1 MAHTRRQFLER
12 LGQTAGTTMTYEAM
26 VAMGLLA
33 VPARAA
39 GASPLQGQGAG
50 TGAQVVILGAG
61 LGGMSTAYE
70 LMKLGYDVRVLEARP
85 RPGGRCH
92 TIRCDTPMEEKGESG
107 QCGFEE
113 GLYYNPGPMRIP
125 HHHTATL
132 GYCRELGVPVEVF
145 VNDNDAAFLYQS
157 QSRSQS
163 KTGALAGKRLRG
175 REVRA
180 DLGGYTAELLAK
192 AAPGIE
198 LDTPLTNEDRE
209 ALIAYLVREGA
220 LQESQGSK
228 KYTGSP
234 RRGYATAPGVQP
246 GAPSTPLAL
255 DDLLDSGT
263 GLYLQT
269 EYLQQAPMFQVVG
282 GTDRLAA
289 GFAAKLADRIIYNAE
304 VREIRQKDNGVEIS
318 YMVNG
323 AAKTMAADYGVSAI
337 PMTILS
343 KLPVVDLAEDLKKE
357 MAAVQYAASGKIG
370 LQFKRRFWEEDDQIF
385 GGISRTDQEIT
396 QIVYPSHGYLGKK
409 GVLIGYYQSGARA
422 AEMAART
429 HAEREQLALAQ
440 GKLIHPQYETE
451 FECSFAVSWQ
461 NVKYNEGAW
470 AQMTPEVRKTLFPK
484 LLEPDRRMYFAGDHC
499 SSLTAW
505 MCGALESGKF
515 VAAAVHTRA
524 KADSPR
530 KAVA

>member
-12 LGQTAGTTMTYEAM
+12 IGHSAGAAMTYQAM
-26 VAMGLLA
+26 AAMGLIAL
-33 VPARAA
+33 PARTA

-50 TGAQVVILGAG
+50 TGAEVVVLGAG
-61 LGGMSTAYE
+61 LAGMSTAYE
-70 LMKLGYDVRVLEARP
+70 LMKLGYDVRVLEART

-92 TIRCDTPMEEKGESG
+92 TIRCDTPTEEKDGSG
-107 QCGFEE
+107 VCGFEE

-125 HHHTATL
+125 HHHTTTL

-145 VNDNDAAFLYQS
+145 VNDNDAAYFYQS
-157 QSRSQS
+157 KS
-163 KTGALAGKRLRG
+163 KALAGTRLRG

-192 AAPGIE
+192 AAPGID
-198 LDTPLTNEDRE
+198 LDTPLTKEDRD
-209 ALIAYLVREGA
+209 ALVAFLVREGA
-220 LQESQGSK
+220 LQEST

-234 RRGYATAPGVQP
+234 RRGYATAPGVRP
-246 GAPSTPLAL
+246 GVPSVPLAL
-255 DDLLDSGT
+255 DDLLESGT
-263 GLYLQT
+263 GMYLQT
-269 EYLQQAPMFQVVG
+269 EYLQQAPMFQVIG

-289 GFAAKLADRIIYNAE
+289 GFASKLANRISYGAE
-304 VREIRQKDNGVEIS
+304 VREIRQTNTGVEIN
-318 YMVNG
+318 YTVG
-323 AAKTMAADYGVSAI
+323 GTAKTVTADYGVSAL
-337 PMTILS
+337 PMTVMS
-343 KLPVVDLAEDLKKE
+343 KLPVLDLDEGLKKE
-357 MAAVQYAASGKIG
+357 MTAVQYAASGKIG

-396 QIVYPSHGYLGKK
+396 QIVYPSHGYLGTK

-429 HAEREQLALAQ
+429 PAEREALAIAQ

-451 FECSFAVSWQ
+451 FECSFSVSWQ

-470 AQMTPEVRKTLFPK
+470 AQMTPDVRKTLFPK

-499 SSLTAW
+499 SNLTAW
-505 MCGALESGKF
+505 MCGALESGRF
-515 VAAAVHTRA
+515 VASAVHTRA
-524 KADSPR
+524 KAEGTR

>member
-1 MAHTRRQFLER
+1 MSHTRRQFLER
-12 LGQTAGTTMTYEAM
+12 LGHSAGAAMTYEAM
-26 VAMGLLA
+26 VAMGLMA
-33 VPARAA
+33 VPARTA
-39 GASPLQGQGAG
+39 GASPLMGQGAG

-70 LMKLGYDVRVLEARP
+70 LMKLGYDVRILEARA

-92 TIRCDTPMEEKGESG
+92 TIRCDTPTEEKDGAG
-107 QCGFEE
+107 ACGFEE

-125 HHHTATL
+125 HHHNATL

-157 QSRSQS
+157 
-163 KTGALAGKRLRG
+163 KGKALAGRRLRG

-198 LDTPLTNEDRE
+198 LDTPLTKEDRE
-209 ALIAYLVREGA
+209 ALLAFLIREGA
-220 LQESQGSK
+220 LQESA

-246 GAPSTPLAL
+246 GIASTPLAL
-255 DDLLDSGT
+255 DDLLESGT

-289 GFAAKLADRIIYNAE
+289 GFAAKLADRITYNAE
-304 VREIRQKDNGVEIS
+304 VREIRQKDHGVEIS
-318 YMVNG
+318 YMLNG
-323 AAKTMAADYGVSAI
+323 AAKTIAADYGVSAM
-337 PMTILS
+337 PMTIMS
-343 KLPVVDLAEDLKKE
+343 KLPVVDLDEGLKKE
-357 MAAVQYAASGKIG
+357 MTAVQYAASGKIG

-385 GGISRTDQEIT
+385 GGISRTDQDIT
-396 QIVYPSHGYLGKK
+396 QIVYPSHGYLGRK
-409 GVLIGYYQSGARA
+409 GVLIGYYQSGAKA

-429 HAEREQLALAQ
+429 HAEREALALAQ
-440 GKLIHPQYETE
+440 GKLIHPQYESE
-451 FECSFAVSWQ
+451 FECSFSVSWQ
-461 NVKYNEGAW
+461 NVKHNEGAW
-470 AQMTPEVRKTLFPK
+470 AQMTPEVRKALFPK

-499 SSLTAW
+499 SNLTAW
-505 MCGALESGKF
+505 MCGALESGRS
-515 VAAAVHTRA
+515 VASAVHTRA
-524 KADSPR
+524 KADGTR

>member
-12 LGQTAGTTMTYEAM
+12 LGHSTGAAMTYQAM
-26 VAMGLLA
+26 TAMGLMA
-33 VPARAA
+33 VPAKA
-39 GASPLQGQGAG
+39 GANTLQGQG
-50 TGAQVVILGAG
+50 TGADVVILGAG
-61 LGGMSTAYE
+61 LAGMATAYE
-70 LMKLGYDVRVLEARP
+70 LMKLGYNVRVLEARS

-92 TIRCDTPMEEKGESG
+92 TIRCDTPVEEMGVEG
-107 QCGFEE
+107 TCAFEE

-125 HHHTATL
+125 HHHHATL
-132 GYCRELGVPVEVF
+132 AYCRELGVPVEVF
-145 VNDNDAAFLYQS
+145 VNDNDAAYLYQS
-157 QSRSQS
+157 
-163 KTGALAGKRLRG
+163 KGKALAGTRLRG

-192 AAPGIE
+192 AAPGVD
-198 LDTPLTNEDRE
+198 LDTPLTKDDRD
-209 ALIAYLVREGA
+209 ALVAFLVREGA
-220 LQESQGSK
+220 LQESK

-234 RRGYATAPGVQP
+234 RRGYATAPGVMP
-246 GAPSTPLAL
+246 GVPSTPLPL
-255 DDLLDSGT
+255 DDLLGSGT

-289 GFAAKLADRIIYNAE
+289 GFASKLTDRIVYGAE
-304 VREIRQKDNGVEIS
+304 VREIRQKDRGVEIRYVVGGVTKS
-318 YMVNG
+318 M
-323 AAKTMAADYGVSAI
+323 TADYGVSAL
-337 PMTILS
+337 PMTIMA
-343 KLPVVDLAEDLKKE
+343 KMPVLDLADALKKE
-357 MAAVQYAASGKIG
+357 MAAVPYAASGKIG

-385 GGISRTDQEIT
+385 GGISRTDQDIT

-429 HAEREQLALAQ
+429 HAEREALALAQ
-440 GKLIHPQYETE
+440 GQLIHPQYETE
-451 FECSFAVSWQ
+451 FECSFSVSWQ

-470 AQMTPEVRKTLFPK
+470 AQMTPDVRKTLFPK

-505 MCGALESGKF
+505 MCGALESGRF
-515 VAAAVHTRA
+515 VAASMHKRA
-524 KADSPR
+524 TAEGPR

>member
-1 MAHTRRQFLER
+1 MAQTRRQFLER
-12 LGQTAGTTMTYEAM
+12 LGHSAGAAMTYEAM
-26 VAMGLLA
+26 VAMGLMA

-39 GASPLQGQGAG
+39 GATPLQGSG
-50 TGAQVVILGAG
+50 TGGRVVVLGAG
-61 LGGMSTAYE
+61 LAGMSTAYE
-70 LMKLGYDVRVLEARP
+70 LMKLGYDVRILEART

-92 TIRCDTPMEEKGESG
+92 TIRCDTPTEEKDASSV
-107 QCGFEE
+107 CGFEE

-145 VNDNDAAFLYQS
+145 VNDNDAAYLYQT
-157 QSRSQS
+157 
-163 KTGALAGKRLRG
+163 KTGGALAGKRLRG

-192 AAPGIE
+192 AAPGVE
-198 LDTPLTNEDRE
+198 LDTPLTKEDRD
-209 ALIAYLVREGA
+209 ALVAFLVREGA
-220 LQESQGSK
+220 LQESK

-234 RRGYATAPGVQP
+234 RRGFATPPGVQP
-246 GAPSTPLAL
+246 GVASAPMSL
-255 DDLLDSGT
+255 DDLRQSGT
-263 GLYLQT
+263 GMYLQT

-289 GFAAKLADRIIYNAE
+289 GFASKLADRITYGAE
-304 VREIRQKDNGVEIS
+304 VREIRQKDHGVEIS
-318 YMVNG
+318 YIVGG
-323 AAKTMAADYGVSAI
+323 AAKTMTANYGVSAM

-343 KLPVVDLAEDLKKE
+343 KLPVVDLDESLKKE

-385 GGISRTDQEIT
+385 GGISRTDQDIT
-396 QIVYPSHGYLGKK
+396 QIVYPSHGYLGQK
-409 GVLIGYYQSGARA
+409 GVLIGYYQSGTRA
-422 AEMAART
+422 TEMAART
-429 HAEREQLALAQ
+429 HAEREKLALAQ

-451 FECSFAVSWQ
+451 FECSFSVSWQ

-499 SSLTAW
+499 SNLTAW
-505 MCGALESGKF
+505 MCGALESGRF
-515 VAAAVHTRA
+515 VASKIHQRAA
-524 KADSPR
+524 ADGSR